1 MLRAQPPAASRR
13 SNASR
18 SPGGITKYRASG
30 WWKTS
35 AEAAAETEVDARPVQ
50 GGPVESLVSL
60 TNTQSLVTPFG
71 ARCFMKPNMYP
82 AMRRIWISSVPSVM
96 R

>member
-1 MLRAQPPAASRR
+1 MSDGFWQVLEQVKVAEEVGFSHVFSVETCDAR
-13 SNASR
+13 
-18 SPGGITKYRASG
+18 
-30 WWKTS
+30 S

>member
-1 MLRAQPPAASRR
+1 MPAKPVAGVSLDCGRR
-13 SNASR
+13 L
-18 SPGGITKYRASG
+18 
-30 WWKTS
+30 
-35 AEAAAETEVDARPVQ
+35 DHHRPVVERVQ
-50 GGPVESLVSL
+50 GSPVESLVSL